1 MRVARQLQKSPDLLR
16 PRLSS
21 VDAGPSA
28 RTQHDFVITR
38 HRRIFR
44 EQLGEVEQVGN
55 VMQGFMQEN
64 AAV

>member
-1 MRVARQLQKSPDLLR
+1 MRGARQSQKNPDLFR
-16 PRLSS
+16 PGLES
-21 VDAGPSA
+21 VGAGPSA

-44 EQLGEVEQVGN
+44 EQLGEVGQVGN